1 MARIEGTA
9 IAMPKVVTL
18 GTASFI
24 PDETHENTHMLLQG
38 ESCSV
43 LIDSG
48 SNPLVSLKRAGLSA
62 DPLQTMILTHFHPDH
77 VSGVPNF
84 LMGLWLMGRT
94 RPLSIYGLNVT
105 LDKIQA
111 MMSLFEWKDW
121 PGFYPVTFEP
131 AQSIAGLTI
140 LETPD
145 FHIQTAPTH
154 HLVPSLALKVTARPS
169 GKTLVY
175 SSDTS
180 PCDSVAQLA
189 RGADLL
195 VHEVAGAASGHSSPA
210 MAGAMARQAG
220 VGRLALIHYHTYQDP
235 QDLIAEAASTFYGP
249 ITVLRD
255 LDVIEL

>member
-1 MARIEGTA
+1 
-9 IAMPKVVTL
+9 MPRMTIL

-24 PDETHENTHMLLQG
+24 PDETHDNAHMLLQG
-38 ESCSV
+38 EKGCV

-48 SNPLVSLKRAGLSA
+48 SNPLVSFKRAGLSA
-62 DPLQTMILTHFHPDH
+62 DELHTLILTHFHPDH

-84 LMGLWLMGRT
+84 LMGLWLMERT
-94 RPLSIYGLNVT
+94 RPLNIQGLHVT
-105 LDKIQA
+105 LDKILA
-111 MMSLFEWKDW
+111 LMNLFEWKDW

-131 AQSIAGLTI
+131 VQSIAGLTI

-145 FHIQTAPTH
+145 FSIQMAPAH
-154 HLVPSLALKVTARPS
+154 HLVPSIALKVTSQPA

-180 PCDSVAQLA
+180 PCDAVAQLA
-189 RGADLL
+189 RGADVL
-195 VHEVAGAASGHSSPA
+195 VHEAAGPQSGHSSAA
-210 MAGAMARQAG
+210 MAGSIARQAG
-220 VGRLALIHYHTYQDP
+220 VGRLALIHYHTWLDP
-235 QDLIAEAASTFYGP
+235 QDLVAEARSTYYGP

>member
-1 MARIEGTA
+1 ML
-9 IAMPKVVTL
+9 KVVIL

-24 PDETHENTHMLLQG
+24 PDETHDNAHLLLQG
-38 ESCSV
+38 ESGAV

-48 SNPLVSLKRAGLSA
+48 SNPLVSLKRAKFSPDELH
-62 DPLQTMILTHFHPDH
+62 TFILTHFHPDH

-94 RPLSIYGLNVT
+94 RPLSIHGLNVT

-111 MMSLFEWKDW
+111 LMSLFEWRDW

-131 AQSIAGLTI
+131 TQSIAGLTI
-140 LETPD
+140 LEMPD
-145 FHIQTAPTH
+145 YHIQTAPTH
-154 HLVPSLALKVTARPS
+154 HLVPSLALKITARPG

-180 PCDSVAQLA
+180 PCDTVAHLA
-189 RGADLL
+189 QGADILI
-195 VHEVAGAASGHSSPA
+195 HEVAGAASGHSSAA
-210 MAGAMARQAG
+210 MAGSIARQSG
-220 VGRLALIHYHTYQDP
+220 VGRLALIHYHTYLDP
-235 QDLIAEAASTFYGP
+235 QDLIAEARSTFSGP

>member
-1 MARIEGTA
+1 MG
-9 IAMPKVVTL
+9 MPKVVIL

-24 PDETHENTHMLLQG
+24 PDETHENTHMLLQDEHG
-38 ESCSV
+38 CV

-48 SNPLVSLKRAGLSA
+48 SNPLISLKRAGLPV
-62 DPLQTMILTHFHPDH
+62 DQLCTLVLTHFHPDH
-77 VSGVPNF
+77 MSGVPNL

-94 RPLSIYGLNVT
+94 RPLAIRGLNVT
-105 LDKIQA
+105 LDKIHA
-111 MMSLFEWKDW
+111 LMNLFEWKDW

-131 AQSIAGLTI
+131 VQPIAGSTI

-145 FHIQTAPTH
+145 WRVQMAPAH
-154 HLVPSLALKVTARPS
+154 HLVPSIALKVTTQPG

-180 PCDSVAQLA
+180 PCDAVAQLA
-189 RGADLL
+189 RGADVL
-195 VHEVAGAASGHSSPA
+195 VHEATGPQSGHSSAA
-210 MAGAMARQAG
+210 MAGSIARQAG
-220 VGRLALIHYHTYQDP
+220 VGRLALIHYHSYLNP
-235 QDLIAEAASTFYGP
+235 QDLIAEARSTYYGP

>member
-1 MARIEGTA
+1 MARIEET
-9 IAMPKVVTL
+9 INRMPRVVIL

-24 PDETHENTHMLLQG
+24 PDETHDNAHMWLQG
-38 ESCSV
+38 ENGSV

-48 SNPLVSLKRAGLSA
+48 HNPLVSLKRAGLSA
-62 DPLQTMILTHFHPDH
+62 DQLHTMILTHFHPDH

-94 RPLSIYGLNVT
+94 QPLSIRGLSVT

-111 MMSLFEWKDW
+111 LMSLFEWKDW
-121 PGFYPVTFEP
+121 PGLYPVTFEP

-145 FHIQTAPTH
+145 FHIQTSPTH
-154 HLVPSLALKVTARPS
+154 HLVPSLALKVTVQS

-180 PCDSVAQLA
+180 PCDTVAQLA
-189 RGADLL
+189 RGADILI
-195 VHEVAGAASGHSSPA
+195 HEVAGAASGHSSAA
-210 MAGAMARQAG
+210 MAGSIARQSG
-220 VGRLALIHYHTYQDP
+220 VGQLALIHYHTYLNP
-235 QDLIAEAASTFYGP
+235 QDLITEASSTFGGP

>member
-1 MARIEGTA
+1 
-9 IAMPKVVTL
+9 MPKMVIL

-38 ESCSV
+38 EQGSV

-48 SNPLVSLKRAGLSA
+48 SNPLISLKRAGLSA
-62 DPLQTMILTHFHPDH
+62 DQLRTLILTHFHPDH
-77 VSGVPNF
+77 VSGVPNL

-94 RPLSIYGLNVT
+94 QPLVIQGLHVT
-105 LDKIQA
+105 LDKIHA
-111 MMSLFEWKDW
+111 LMNLFEWKDW
-121 PGFYPVTFEP
+121 PGFYSVTFEP
-131 AQSIAGLTI
+131 VQPLAGSTI
-140 LETPD
+140 LEMPD
-145 FHIQTAPTH
+145 LRIQMSLAH
-154 HLVPSLALKVTARPS
+154 HLVPSIALKVTTQPG

-180 PCDSVAQLA
+180 PSDAVAQLA
-189 RGADLL
+189 RGADVL

-210 MAGAMARQAG
+210 MAGSIARQAG
-220 VGRLALIHYHTYQDP
+220 VGRLALIHYHTYLDP
-235 QDLIAEAASTFYGP
+235 KDLIAEARSTYSGP